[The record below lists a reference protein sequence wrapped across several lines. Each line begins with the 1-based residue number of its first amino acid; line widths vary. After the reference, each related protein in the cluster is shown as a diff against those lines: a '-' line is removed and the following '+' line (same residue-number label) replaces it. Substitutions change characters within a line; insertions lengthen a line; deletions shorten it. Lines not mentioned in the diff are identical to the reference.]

1 MALFIKQDSDR
12 SELQKR
18 LETELQEKLKKR
30 AELENNPPDGVED
43 SAYMEGKKS
52 TTSIAW
58 VWFFM
63 LGAFLLVSFWI
74 IVS

>member
-1 MALFIKQDSDR
+1 MALFITQDSDR

-30 AELENNPPDGVED
+30 AELENKTPDGVED

-58 VWFFM
+58 VWFLL
-63 LGAFLLVSFWI
+63 LGAFLLISLWI
-74 IVS
+74 II

>member
-1 MALFIKQDSDR
+1 MALFLKQDADR

-18 LETELQEKLKKR
+18 LETELQEKLKKK
-30 AELENNPPDGVED
+30 AELENKKPDGVED

-52 TTSIAW
+52 TSATIW
-58 VWFFM
+58 IWLLLL
-63 LGAFLLVSFWI
+63 LGFLIFAFWI